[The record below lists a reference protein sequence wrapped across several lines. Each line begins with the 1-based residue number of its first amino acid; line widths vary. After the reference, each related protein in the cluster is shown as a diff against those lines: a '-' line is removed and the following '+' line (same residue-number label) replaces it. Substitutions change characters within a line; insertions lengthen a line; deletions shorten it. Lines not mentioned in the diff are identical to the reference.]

1 MTLPNPKNTG
11 KQTMPEGKSEWQPIE
26 TAPKDG
32 TRFLGAE
39 YDDGWMIGP
48 CIWCKTS
55 HVPLYGFHFTEGD
68 PEDLNIAHP
77 SHWMPLPA
85 PPKPHHFNQEGK

>member
-1 MTLPNPKNTG
+1 MT
-11 KQTMPEGKSEWQPIE
+11 WQPIE

-32 TRFLGAE
+32 TRFLAAE
-39 YDDGWMIGP
+39 YDNGWMVGP
-48 CIWCKTS
+48 CLWCKTS

-77 SHWMPLPA
+77 SHWQPLPA
-85 PPKPHHFNQEGK
+85 PPSEHNNPKNKD